1 MLAHMMAL
9 ESPLVQAEMVEATEF
24 PELSEQFGVS
34 SVPHITINRGKGNVI
49 GAVPE
54 ANLLAEI
61 LRSIAA

>member
-1 MLAHMMAL
+1 VLAHMMAL

-34 SVPHITINRGKGNVI
+34 SVPHTTINRGKGNVI